1 LAELAGT
8 GLELTSVD
16 RLWRVHERFGERL
29 LARVFTPA
37 EVSYA
42 RRKRDGTPNLA
53 ARFAAKAAG
62 RRALRGLVEGPIPW
76 SDLEVVRRRTGEPTL
91 ALRGRTGARLS
102 GTPLRIALSLTHE
115 ADFGLASV
123 WVERG
128 DG

>member
-8 GLELTSVD
+8 GLELTSVH
-16 RLWRVHERFGERL
+16 RLRRAHERFGERL

-53 ARFAAKAAG
+53 ARFAAKAA
-62 RRALRGLVEGPIPW
+62 V
-76 SDLEVVRRRTGEPTL
+76 
-91 ALRGRTGARLS
+91 RGRTAARLS

-123 WVERG
+123 WVQRE